1 MDLRPPDGPLLSQIT
16 LRGLR
21 TGDLELSGE
30 GDTPVR
36 RCKHEPPLTCVHLK
50 FVLLCGQNK
59 MKTGFRKHDQVT
71 HRQQEKD
78 SREMKSREN
87 KQKLPPNADS
97 KVKQC

>member
-36 RCKHEPPLTCVHLK
+36 SCKHEPPLTCVHLK

-59 MKTGFRKHDQVT
+59 MKTGF
-71 HRQQEKD
+71 
-78 SREMKSREN
+78 
-87 KQKLPPNADS
+87 
-97 KVKQC
+97 